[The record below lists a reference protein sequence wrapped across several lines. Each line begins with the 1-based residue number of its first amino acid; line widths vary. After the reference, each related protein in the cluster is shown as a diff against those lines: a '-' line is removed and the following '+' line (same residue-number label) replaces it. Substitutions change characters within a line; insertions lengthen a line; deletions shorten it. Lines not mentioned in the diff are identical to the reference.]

1 MASVWQ
7 NNKMLRKWEEKN
19 FKKIANGDF
28 NYNLAYPLEDPLIKA
43 ISKDLNIK
51 KEYIYVGAGSSQ
63 FISAVVGL
71 KCWKKIFLSD
81 IEFSLY
87 KRSATLNEKDIN
99 YISGITTKE
108 FLLNLEKQ
116 KSSKKDLLCISS
128 PRWFSGEMFSK
139 KQIQDILNIFKGTLI
154 IDEAYVDYSNDEQG
168 MLKLCLSNERIILFR
183 TFSKKFLA
191 SGYRA
196 GYMITKK
203 NIEGMRNTIIPPHS
217 VSSYSEN
224 FFVTLLNDKKILN
237 AFAET
242 REYIKQNRDLIY
254 ETFKNYKQIKV
265 IKSNANFLTIIFNDK
280 KQMQL
285 VYEALKDLAGIQKFD
300 EIVPFIK
307 IWVNNE
313 IFSKTIIKRLEE
325 ILK

>member
-1 MASVWQ
+1 
-7 NNKMLRKWEEKN
+7 
-19 FKKIANGDF
+19 
-28 NYNLAYPLEDPLIKA
+28 
-43 ISKDLNIK
+43 
-51 KEYIYVGAGSSQ
+51 
-63 FISAVVGL
+63 
-71 KCWKKIFLSD
+71 
-81 IEFSLY
+81 
-87 KRSATLNEKDIN
+87 
-99 YISGITTKE
+99 
-108 FLLNLEKQ
+108 
-116 KSSKKDLLCISS
+116 
-128 PRWFSGEMFSK
+128 
-139 KQIQDILNIFKGTLI
+139 
-154 IDEAYVDYSNDEQG
+154 
-168 MLKLCLSNERIILFR
+168 
-183 TFSKKFLA
+183 
-191 SGYRA
+191 
-196 GYMITKK
+196 
-203 NIEGMRNTIIPPHS
+203 MRNTIIPPHS